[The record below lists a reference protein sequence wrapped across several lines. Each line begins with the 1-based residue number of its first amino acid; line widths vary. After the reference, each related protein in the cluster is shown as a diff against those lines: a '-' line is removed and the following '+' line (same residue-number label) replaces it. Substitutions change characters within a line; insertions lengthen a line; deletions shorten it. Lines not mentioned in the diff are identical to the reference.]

1 MSEPLTRLRALL
13 ERSFGAVPRETTP
26 EAHVQRLCREL
37 DACFAELLDR
47 EAPVPFDELTA
58 LADGFR
64 DRGRT
69 LPASVERAHLDWL
82 TRDKGWYKLVA
93 GPDGRPRAPELP
105 AGAPSAPLT
114 LAPRLYERVAE
125 LRYELHRRAHPG
137 PCDCAALVA
146 GGRFREPR
154 SPELRPLGPATDGSY
169 FGDKFLCGAC
179 GARWFRGVGDDD
191 RGTTFWEPS
200 RDS

>member
-1 MSEPLTRLRALL
+1 MFDPLARLRALL
-13 ERSFGAVPRETTP
+13 ELSFGAVPREITP
-26 EAHVQRLCREL
+26 ETHVQRLCQEL
-37 DACFAELLDR
+37 DACFAELLAR
-47 EAPVPFDELTA
+47 EGPVPFDDLVA
-58 LADGFR
+58 VADEFR

-69 LPASVERAHLDWL
+69 LPSSVNREHSDWL
-82 TRDKGWYKLVA
+82 TREKGWYKLVA

-114 LAPRLYERVAE
+114 LAPRLYDRVAE

-137 PCDCAALVA
+137 SCDCAALVA
-146 GGRFREPR
+146 GGRFREPS
-154 SPELRPLGPATDGSY
+154 SPDLHPLGPATDGFY

-179 GARWFRGVGDDD
+179 GARWFRGVGADDF
-191 RGTTFWEPS
+191 GTTFWEPS